1 MKNILFCICLL
12 LWTAGCDKSNMNVS
26 SEVVETRAQI
36 VSNLAV
42 DGCNWHFEVATAN
55 STDILTFVPTLATEP
70 KVKAAVPKWGT
81 EDAYN
86 FIDVMLKYR
95 KTDQQRSLE
104 CGFGRI
110 TQVDAVEIVEI
121 RRLE

>member
-12 LWTAGCDKSNMNVS
+12 FWAASCDKSSMNVN
-26 SEVVETRAQI
+26 SEVIETRAQI

-42 DGCNWHFEVATAN
+42 DGCNWHFEVATAD

-86 FIDVMLKYR
+86 FIDVTLKYR
-95 KTDQQRSLE
+95 TTDQQRSLE
-104 CGFGRI
+104 CGFGS
-110 TQVDAVEIVEI
+110 TSQVDAIEIVEI